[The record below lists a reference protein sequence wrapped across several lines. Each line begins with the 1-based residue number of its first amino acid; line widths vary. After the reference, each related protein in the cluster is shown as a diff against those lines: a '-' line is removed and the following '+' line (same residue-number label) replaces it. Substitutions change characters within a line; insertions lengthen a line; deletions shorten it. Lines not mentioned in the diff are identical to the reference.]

1 MITMDIRKR
10 HIVRTLRAA
19 VLLLFVSAF
28 LSRCA
33 SMMTPTGGPRDS
45 LPPVIVNMTPD
56 NFSTNRPLVN
66 HEKIYI
72 EFDEFVQ
79 LKDQQKEFFTSPQ
92 MKKKPLVSLRGRGV
106 VIQLRDTLEANTTY
120 SLNFGSAIR
129 DNNEGNPLYSMRYVF
144 STGPEI
150 DSMVMS
156 GYTADSYKADSVS
169 KSFIWFFPADSVE
182 QVAGYDSTIFKYPRA
197 APAPGGMLPPP
208 EPLFSFLPCLL
219 LLSCSKAGEDAAN
232 RITKAPLWCT
242 AARKN
247 TDHAHK
253 AAPFC
258 SGSFRLHGVPAQKG
272 ERSCFCY
279 PICRIVPSSS
289 TMIRVHCSAFTSW
302 GC

>member
-1 MITMDIRKR
+1 M
-10 HIVRTLRAA
+10 
-19 VLLLFVSAF
+19 
-28 LSRCA
+28 
-33 SMMTPTGGPRDS
+33 
-45 LPPVIVNMTPD
+45 
-56 NFSTNRPLVN
+56 
-66 HEKIYI
+66 
-72 EFDEFVQ
+72 
-79 LKDQQKEFFTSPQ
+79 
-92 MKKKPLVSLRGRGV
+92 
-106 VIQLRDTLEANTTY
+106 
-120 SLNFGSAIR
+120 
-129 DNNEGNPLYSMRYVF
+129 
-144 STGPEI
+144 
-150 DSMVMS
+150 
-156 GYTADSYKADSVS
+156 
-169 KSFIWFFPADSVE
+169 
-182 QVAGYDSTIFKYPRA
+182 
-197 APAPGGMLPPP
+197 
-208 EPLFSFLPCLL
+208 L

>member
-120 SLNFGSAIR
+120 ALNFGSAIR
-129 DNNEGNPLYSMRYVF
+129 DNNEGNPHEFTILELAEKVIRLTGSRSKIAFRELPHDDPRQRQPDITLAREKLDYDP
-144 STGPEI
+144 STQLEEGL
-150 DSMVMS
+150 
-156 GYTADSYKADSVS
+156 KH
-169 KSFIWFFPADSVE
+169 
-182 QVAGYDSTIFKYPRA
+182 TIEY
-197 APAPGGMLPPP
+197 
-208 EPLFSFLPCLL
+208 
-219 LLSCSKAGEDAAN
+219 
-232 RITKAPLWCT
+232 
-242 AARKN
+242 
-247 TDHAHK
+247 
-253 AAPFC
+253 
-258 SGSFRLHGVPAQKG
+258 FRSLN
-272 ERSCFCY
+272 
-279 PICRIVPSSS
+279 
-289 TMIRVHCSAFTSW
+289 
-302 GC
+302 